1 MIILREH
8 ERIPVGDTW
17 DSTRRTIGQQELN
30 MLLHHQEQNGII
42 LFEPGYR
49 CIKASS
55 WVGTL
60 GLGKHCLDIIPK
72 IDDTTGPLDEKQAR
86 KNLLWMASR
95 AGLIPIADADIA
107 PLANSPRTLLEAFLL
122 LYVQKLSQEWQRGPI
137 REYISEEENRS
148 FLRGKLLFAEQLR
161 HNLIQKH
168 RFYTRTDEFVMDNPL
183 SALLKAA
190 LRRCTLQS
198 FSINVAREAK
208 RLLLEFVDVKD
219 REFTPF
225 DMEHVQVNRQHQRF
239 ELLLRLAK
247 MILCT
252 SSPGQSGQGAP
263 IYSLMFDMNV
273 VFEKFVASELQI
285 ALAGSG
291 LAVRAQLSGRSLLR
305 KSGKPKFQL
314 KPDIGVFDGKDLV
327 GLIDTKWKRLDPQKT
342 HFGVSQ
348 ADMYQMYAYGK
359 EYSSPLTIL
368 LYPRW
373 GSLTKKIAEYLHPAH
388 EGSPER
394 KIEVVTLSVSHA
406 DGTMESILELRRSLR
421 EIVINGPLLQVA

>member
-1 MIILREH
+1 MIVLREH
-8 ERIPVGDTW
+8 ERIPVGDKW
-17 DSTRRTIGQQELN
+17 DSRQRTLGQQQLD
-30 MLLHHQEQNGII
+30 MLLYHQERNGKT
-42 LFEPGYR
+42 LLEPGYR
-49 CIKASS
+49 CLKASS

-60 GLGKHCLDIIPK
+60 GLGEHCLDVIPK
-72 IDDTTGPLDEKQAR
+72 IDDAAGQLDDRQTR

-107 PLANSPRTLLEAFLL
+107 PLANSPRTLLESFLQ

-137 REYISEEENRS
+137 RQYISEEENRTY
-148 FLRGKLLFAEQLR
+148 LRGKLLFAEQLR

-168 RFYTRTDEFVMDNPL
+168 RFYTRTDEFEMDNPL

-190 LRRCTLQS
+190 LLKCSLQS
-198 FSINVAREAK
+198 FSNDVARNAK
-208 RLLLEFVDVKD
+208 RLLLEFSEIGARD
-219 REFTPF
+219 FTPY
-225 DMEHVQVNRQHQRF
+225 DMEQVQVSRQHQRF

-252 SSPGQSGQGAP
+252 SSPGQSGHGAP

-273 VFEKFVASELQI
+273 VFERFVASELQV

-291 LAVRAQLSGRSLLR
+291 LTVRAQLSGHSLLT
-305 KSGKPKFQL
+305 KAGKPKFQL
-314 KPDIGVFDGKDLV
+314 KPDIGVFRGKELV
-327 GLIDTKWKRLDPQKT
+327 CLIDTKWKRLDPQKT
-342 HFGVSQ
+342 HCGVSQ

-359 EYSSPLTIL
+359 EFNSPLTIL

-373 GSLTKKIAEYLHPAH
+373 GKLTSKLAEYLHPVH

-394 KIEVVTLSVSHA
+394 KIDVATISLSRA
-406 DGTMESILELRRSLR
+406 DGTVESILELRNSLR
-421 EIVINGPLLQVA
+421 AVVKSSGLLQVA